1 MQTVIY
7 VLQRQILSEIS
18 EKVTLIRKSSS
29 QPKEM
34 LQFLSL
40 CTLVKDLIY
49 WQKGNPCEMREG
61 TSRGTKC

>member
-34 LQFLSL
+34 L
-40 CTLVKDLIY
+40 
-49 WQKGNPCEMREG
+49 
-61 TSRGTKC
+61 